1 MVLGGLKENTE
12 LKYFLNVPFWKY
24 SVNFYLREI
33 KKQFGN
39 TILKNSKFKWTAVPN
54 SQIKK
59 EGKREKIGER
69 GRRRGEEKRNRGR
82 KREGKEKK
90 KKREE
95 RKEEGRK
102 GGRERQY
109 VLAVKKVKSH
119 GIELEFLIW
128 A

>member
-59 EGKREKIGER
+59 ERKREKIGER
-69 GRRRGEEKRNRGR
+69 EGEGEARRKETEGEKEKERKRKRKERKGR
-82 KREGKEKK
+82 KREG
-90 KKREE
+90 R
-95 RKEEGRK
+95 EEGR
-102 GGRERQY
+102 G
-109 VLAVKKVKSH
+109 SMC
-119 GIELEFLIW
+119 
-128 A
+128 